1 VLKKLFLLIILVG
14 FCTCI
19 RSNSDSGIY
28 QVISHMIYASKANIV
43 EYGVQTSFET
53 SKSTSEKE
61 LTDNIFNLLAEGDS
75 TIVTKSE
82 QKTNIYSINFQGDKA
97 SGYVQ
102 GSSTA
107 SKTNIMINLMIK
119 GTQDELNSLKQKMDK
134 IIAEQK
140 NISNIHSYF
149 YLKGEI
155 KKDNSKVI
163 NDTIIDDL
171 NYMGVINIDTV
182 SLNNGFSTVCYTGSK
197 DNINNSGKLM
207 DLNFAVM
214 NYNNGI
220 YEKSYLFVGTPMINI
235 SY

>member
-1 VLKKLFLLIILVG
+1 MLKKLFLLIILVG